1 MARLPLGL
9 AQWLGR
15 GLGWLVY
22 AVSGSYRRKLHD
34 NLARAGLAPALRRP
48 AARAAGAMV
57 GELPWVWFR
66 DPGEVLARTVCP
78 DDSAVRTAQAGGRG
92 VIYLTPHLGCFEV
105 VARWCASRGPITVL
119 FRPSKLAAM
128 SPVLEAARNHG
139 EMTAAPANLSGVRAL
154 LRALRRGE
162 AVGLLPDQVP
172 GDGDGRWAPF
182 LGAPAYT
189 MTLPQRL
196 AQATGAAV
204 VLAVGERLPRG
215 GGWRLRFEQLHE
227 TPTPEAV
234 NAAMERLIRD
244 LPEQYLWGYNRYKRP
259 AGAGHSGGGGTDTSL
274 PGSRSVGTAASNAES
289 P

>member
-1 MARLPLGL
+1 
-9 AQWLGR
+9 
-15 GLGWLVY
+15 
-22 AVSGSYRRKLHD
+22 
-34 NLARAGLAPALRRP
+34 
-48 AARAAGAMV
+48 
-57 GELPWVWFR
+57 
-66 DPGEVLARTVCP
+66 
-78 DDSAVRTAQAGGRG
+78 
-92 VIYLTPHLGCFEV
+92 V

-128 SPVLEAARNHG
+128 SPVLQAARNHG
-139 EMTAAPANLSGVRAL
+139 EMAAAPANLSGVRSL

-172 GDGDGRWAPF
+172 GEGDGRWAPF

-189 MTLPQRL
+189 MTLPERL
-196 AQATGAAV
+196 AHATGASV
-204 VLAVGERLPRG
+204 VLAVGERLPGAADG
-215 GGWRLRFEQLHE
+215 GCASNLHE

-259 AGAGHSGGGGTDTSL
+259 AGAGPSDGGATEASRT
-274 PGSRSVGTAASNAES
+274 GSRPVGPAASNADS

>member
-1 MARLPLGL
+1 MLLAAFRLMARLPLGL

-22 AVSGSYRRKLHD
+22 ALSGSYRRKLRD
-34 NLARAGLAPALRRP
+34 NLARAGIDRALRLP
-48 AARAAGAMV
+48 AARAAGAMI

-66 DPGEVLARTVCP
+66 DPAEVMARTVCP
-78 DDSAVRTAQAGGRG
+78 DDSALREAQALGRG
-92 VIYLTPHLGCFEV
+92 VILLTPHLGCFEV
-105 VARWCASRGPITVL
+105 VARWCANRAPITVL
-119 FRPSKLAAM
+119 FRPSKLAALA
-128 SPVLEAARNHG
+128 PVLQAARNHG
-139 EMTAAPANLSGVRAL
+139 EMAALPANLTGVRAL

-172 GDGDGRWAPF
+172 GQGDGRWAPF

-215 GGWRLRFEQLHE
+215 RGWRLRFERLAGDAS
-227 TPTPEAV
+227 PEAV
-234 NAAMERLIRD
+234 NAAMERLIRA

-259 AGAGHSGGGGTDTSL
+259 AGADPS
-274 PGSRSVGTAASNAES
+274 
-289 P
+289 